1 MIQLIWI
8 GKDNT
13 KIWSAQKSDAYIN
26 RTPQFACIWQQGK
39 TVELVLMHFLTRLDL
54 DIYVIY
60 ATTSDE
66 YGVHLK
72 NEILLIY
79 LFYYSF
85 RP

>member
-1 MIQLIWI
+1 MIQPILI